1 MSNAITRSSMPEPH
15 NMNKPQPERKSVFT
29 TPWFQIFSEQQP
41 DGGQPHYVIQGK
53 DFVVMVAVT
62 RQNRILL
69 VRQYRPA
76 VAAVTLELPAGHI
89 EPGETPEQA
98 ARRELLEET
107 GHEAETFTALA
118 TLSPS
123 VARFT
128 NRMYC
133 FFAGDARPV
142 TGPRP
147 QGEAGVSLVLYED
160 GVRGLLDEKDFYSAP
175 SCAALYLAALRGHL
189 RL

>member
-1 MSNAITRSSMPEPH
+1 MPEAD
-15 NMNKPQPERKSVFT
+15 NMNKPAVERTAVFT
-29 TPWFQIFSEQQP
+29 TPWFKVFAEQTS
-41 DGGQPHYVIQGK
+41 DEGKPHYVIQGK
-53 DFVVMVAVT
+53 DFVVVVAAT
-62 RQNRILL
+62 PDSRILL

-76 VAAVTLELPAGHI
+76 VAAITLELPAGHV

-107 GHEAETFTALA
+107 GYTADAFTPLA

-128 NRMYC
+128 NRMFC
-133 FFAGDARPV
+133 FFAGNARPA
-142 TGPRP
+142 TGPIP
-147 QGEAGVSLVLYED
+147 QGEAGVSLVLYEQ
-160 GVRGLLDEKDFYSAP
+160 GVRGLMDDKEFYSAP

-189 RL
+189 PR

>member
-1 MSNAITRSSMPEPH
+1 
-15 NMNKPQPERKSVFT
+15 MNKPQGDRKSVFA
-29 TPWFQIFSEQQP
+29 TPWFQIFAEQPP

-53 DFVVMVAVT
+53 DFVVIVAVT

-69 VRQYRPA
+69 VRQFRPA

-107 GHEAETFTALA
+107 GHEADTFKLLA
-118 TLSPS
+118 NLSPS

-128 NRMYC
+128 NRMWC
-133 FFAGDARPV
+133 FFAADARPAAGAEV
-142 TGPRP
+142 
-147 QGEAGVSLVLYED
+147 QAEAGVSLV
-160 GVRGLLDEKDFYSAP
+160 FMT
-175 SCAALYLAALRGHL
+175 AAFAR
-189 RL
+189 